1 MIQTATKKLTIYR
14 KKQFFSALMP
24 YWIVFSIAK
33 EDFMKKYELTDD
45 RSCEITQFGH
55 PIPRMDFNP
64 QEWGMPIKNGEMLEI
79 EITDEN
85 VKSVF
90 AITMDGILSN
100 EILLEPESDHYK
112 VLVTT
117 DGGWTVL
124 PYPVLIVEADKDVD

>member
-1 MIQTATKKLTIYR
+1 MGNIKNTPFSKIGDDSNGCEKINNLSQKTV
-14 KKQFFSALMP
+14 FFCA
-24 YWIVFSIAK
+24 Y
-33 EDFMKKYELTDD
+33 
-45 RSCEITQFGH
+45 
-55 PIPRMDFNP
+55 
-64 QEWGMPIKNGEMLEI
+64 PIKNGEMLEI

-124 PYPVLIVEADKDVD
+124 PYPVLIVESDKDVL